1 MGFQRS
7 ATSDYEIEFR
17 LWDWIL
23 QKYDNLQI
31 IFCIQIIQQRLKQNE
46 EERLNIE
53 QIKEEGLNIEQNE
66 EERLLNKLK
75 RKD

>member
-1 MGFQRS
+1 MKR
-7 ATSDYEIEFR
+7 E
-17 LWDWIL
+17 
-23 QKYDNLQI
+23 K
-31 IFCIQIIQQRLKQNE
+31 
-46 EERLNIE
+46 LNIE